1 MTVTKM
7 SQFYFE
13 SYQSTSIR
21 TIVPYLYSHY
31 STRPLICTVYNF
43 TKFDIIFLAILPI
56 LVSFQKVFYSSG
68 VCQLKFPSVLL
79 SRIVILATPNYSAL
93 PLYIDSHG
101 LHHAEFH
108 TTSPIIQK
116 LKTFPYHP
124 FNIRKVLTKITQSI
138 HHLTV

>member
-79 SRIVILATPNYSAL
+79 SRIESFSVPKNSVLIFY
-93 PLYIDSHG
+93 PLHF
-101 LHHAEFH
+101 EFR
-108 TTSPIIQK
+108 TA
-116 LKTFPYHP
+116 FPVP
-124 FNIRKVLTKITQSI
+124 
-138 HHLTV
+138 

>member
-21 TIVPYLYSHY
+21 TIVSYLHSHY

-56 LVSFQKVFYSSG
+56 PESFQKVFCSFGEY
-68 VCQLKFPSVLL
+68 QLKFPSVLL

-93 PLYIDSHG
+93 PPHIDSHG

-108 TTSPIIQK
+108 TTSPI
-116 LKTFPYHP
+116 L
-124 FNIRKVLTKITQSI
+124 
-138 HHLTV
+138 

>member
-21 TIVPYLYSHY
+21 TIVSYLHSHY

-56 LVSFQKVFYSSG
+56 PESFQKASCSFEE
-68 VCQLKFPSVLL
+68 CLLKFPFALL
-79 SRIVILATPNYSAL
+79 NRIGWIPKNSASYVDCSL
-93 PLYIDSHG
+93 FQSH
-101 LHHAEFH
+101 
-108 TTSPIIQK
+108 I
-116 LKTFPYHP
+116 TFPIP
-124 FNIRKVLTKITQSI
+124 
-138 HHLTV
+138 